1 MTKINYKRNYFAEA
15 HQLLKQ
21 QGYKNCIQQLLP
33 AGKYQG
39 NEYVVKNPTR
49 NDSKAGSF
57 SINVITGKWSD
68 FATGKAGN
76 DLIGLIAY
84 VKGIS
89 SIEACFYIGVP
100 RPNNN
105 KPKGDIVE
113 FPKTPTITDANII
126 NDEILNVIQGDLST
140 SVEVE
145 EDVEIEYTPE
155 EIEEALTALN
165 EDIEQEVSPPTGIGR
180 QDQLGSIVVTSDTES
195 LPQKPVPE
203 FSENCIGRKT
213 KDRFK
218 GGALTFYRY
227 YSSKGVPVG
236 CVVRCDK
243 NMGGDKVK
251 SFAQF
256 SYDRIKE
263 RWQSSWSGDSKPLYN
278 LQEIV
283 TRPDAPVMIVEG
295 EKTAEATKS
304 LFPEYVITTSCMGS
318 ASPRSSDWTFLRN
331 RDVTIAPD
339 NDTIG
344 AKYASTLK
352 DILRRVEAKSIRG
365 LDVKKLGR
373 YTIVE
378 GKPQLRD
385 KPVPDKYDL
394 ADVAIDGWTVELINE
409 WKEHKDFSPFF
420 EVIQDVQAVRD
431 VPSDDEE
438 CLHIE
443 GINYKLNTKTNTL
456 WWEWVKEDKRT
467 GEITKTWLLLSGY
480 IKPTH
485 CMEDTNGDHG
495 FLAKIVT
502 RKNKTV
508 ECFFSRDET
517 ASEKDTTKILLKK
530 GLKIPHIKPANCYAL
545 NFYLN
550 NFKPEFNA
558 IGVDMVGWQGDNTI
572 YMLPFA
578 NEPRNSYSSIQQDD
592 RKHIDYILQQK
603 SATPRVLKKKGTLE
617 VWKRTVGQVCRGNH
631 LHTFAIL
638 VSLTAPALKPLGEE
652 GGFVHYVGSTS
663 MGKSTILR
671 VAKSVSGDEELGS
684 FRTTDNSLES
694 ICKNSNDG
702 VLFLDEIAEV
712 KADDLSKI
720 IYMLANGV
728 TKGRADRNG
737 EAKIVTYFTVL
748 AQSTGEIGLEA
759 KLAESKIQVKGGQL
773 MRMAELDADR
783 GKGLNTFDV
792 LNENPDTGKLFSTGR
807 EQAEYLKIHAKENCG
822 VVIDGFLK
830 AVVPN
835 VENYIGML
843 KEAKTKWIDRK
854 LKDNEGAEIGGAE
867 VARMAKRFST
877 IFASG
882 VIAVEFG
889 IIPHSF
895 AEVEECVDAMFKN
908 WLDRFGGDNPHEY
921 RMMVD
926 DLRKLCMEQKNSRFQ
941 NAHPADEEKVS
952 LPYNKAGYWIMKQIT
967 DPDGKTIWVVS
978 EFWMYPSVFDR
989 EVIKGRDKKAFF
1001 PLLVDNGY
1009 ILKGNDGKYSQMRRP
1024 AKENSQRFIV
1034 IPASVF
1040 NSENE

>member
-1 MTKINYKRNYFAEA
+1 MTKINYKRDYFAEA
-15 HQLLKQ
+15 HQLLNQ
-21 QGYKNCIQQLLP
+21 QGYKNCIEQLLP

-89 SIEACFYIGVP
+89 NIEACFYIGVP

-113 FPKTPTITDANII
+113 FLIANTSITD
-126 NDEILNVIQGDLST
+126 DDILNATQSDLNAPT
-140 SVEVE
+140 EAE
-145 EDVEIEYTPE
+145 KDTEEYTAEEVKRDRPE
-155 EIEEALTALN
+155 LVTA
-165 EDIEQEVSPPTGIGR
+165 I
-180 QDQLGSIVVTSDTES
+180 SDTES
-195 LPQKPVPE
+195 PPQNPVPE
-203 FSENCIGRKT
+203 FTEDLIGRKT
-213 KDRFK
+213 KDRFR
-218 GGALTFYRY
+218 GGVLTFYRY

-243 NMGGDKVK
+243 NIGGDKVK

-263 RWQSSWSGDSKPLYN
+263 KWQSSWSGDSKPLYN

-295 EKTAEATKS
+295 EKTAEAAKL

-318 ASPRSSDWTFLRN
+318 ASPRSSDWTFLKN

-344 AKYASTLK
+344 TKYASTLNN
-352 DILRRVEAKSIRG
+352 ILRRVEAKSIRS

-378 GKPQLRD
+378 GKPQQRD
-385 KPVPDKYDL
+385 EPVPDKYDL
-394 ADVAIDGWTVELINE
+394 ADVANDGWTAELINE

-420 EVIQDVQAVRD
+420 EVIQDVQAVQD

-467 GEITKTWLLLSGY
+467 EEITKTWLLLSGY

-485 CMEDTNGDHG
+485 CMEDANGDHG

-502 RKNKTV
+502 RKNRTV

-517 ASEKDTTKILLKK
+517 AAEKDTTKILLLK

-550 NFKPEFNA
+550 NFKPEFQA

-592 RKHIDYILQQK
+592 KKHIDYIIQQK

-617 VWKRTVGQVCRGNH
+617 EWKRTVGQVCRGNH
-631 LHTFAIL
+631 LHTFSIL
-638 VSLTAPALKPLGEE
+638 VSLAPPALKPLGEE
-652 GGFVHYVGSTS
+652 GGFVHFVGSTS
-663 MGKSTILR
+663 VGKSTILQ
-671 VAKSVSGDEELGS
+671 VGKSVWGDKELGS

-737 EAKIVTYFTVL
+737 EAKIVTHFTVL

-759 KLAESKIQVKGGQL
+759 KLAENKIQVKGGQL

-792 LNENPDTGKLFSTGR
+792 LNKNPDTGELFSTGR

-835 VENYIGML
+835 VESYIGML

-854 LKDNEGAEIGGAE
+854 LKDNEGAE

-895 AEVEECVDAMFKN
+895 AEVEECVDTMFKN
-908 WLDRFGGDNPHEY
+908 WLERFGGDNPHEY

-926 DLRKLCMEQKNSRFQ
+926 DLRKLCMEQQNSRFQ
-941 NAHPADEEKVS
+941 NAHPTDDEKVS

-967 DPDGKTIWVVS
+967 DKDGKTLIWVVS

-1001 PLLVDNGY
+1001 SLLVDNGY
-1009 ILKGNDGKYSQMRRP
+1009 ILKGNDGKYSQVRRP
-1024 AKENSQRFIV
+1024 AKEDSQRFIV